1 MSTSNTTL
9 SSTCLR
15 KVMIRTV
22 SIVSRVSV
30 VSMHLL
36 EEGAVALGHDGDRAP
51 GPPRTRGA
59 PHAVDVGLHLS
70 GEVAVDDL
78 LRVRVR
84 VRVRVGVRVRVK
96 VRVRFKVRVR
106 GRVRVR
112 VRVRV
117 RG

>member
-1 MSTSNTTL
+1 
-9 SSTCLR
+9 
-15 KVMIRTV
+15 MIRTV

-70 GEVAVDDL
+70 GQVAVDDGL
-78 LRVRVR
+78 HGSDVQPPPGE
-84 VRVRVGVRVRVK
+84 VG
-96 VRVRFKVRVR
+96 
-106 GRVRVR
+106 GE
-112 VRVRV
+112 
-117 RG
+117 